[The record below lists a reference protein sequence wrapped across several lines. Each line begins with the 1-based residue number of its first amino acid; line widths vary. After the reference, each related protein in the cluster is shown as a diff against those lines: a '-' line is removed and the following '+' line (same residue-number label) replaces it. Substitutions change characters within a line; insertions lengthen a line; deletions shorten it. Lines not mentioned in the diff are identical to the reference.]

1 MLFRYLKVL
10 KKNIFLI
17 IVIITLIIVSSVT
30 KGKTA
35 TITSTLAGIAMIYGG
50 FTFIMWIIR
59 TPTKKE
65 KDEGL

>member
-1 MLFRYLKVL
+1 MFSRYLKVY

-17 IVIITLIIVSSVT
+17 IVIITLIVVSSVT

-35 TITSTLAGIAMIYGG
+35 TITSTFAGIAMIYGG
-50 FTFIMWIIR
+50 VSFIIWIIK

-65 KDEGL
+65 KDETA